1 MSCLCW
7 RHAMTRGRVGL
18 FVVATFCLL
27 ICTSRASHATETLD
41 GILSDESARSTL
53 WEHQETMGR
62 EVTESAAMS
71 LSALLHDEPVMQ
83 EPVMQDAAVAPAAHM
98 ATVDGG
104 GQWDWRDTLTVFGG
118 YEGSKQ
124 PQDFGVNA
132 NFGGR
137 ASVNFGAPL
146 WDEYG
151 LGMQVGTSIN
161 ATANA
166 VQVVERVGEDTSRTQ
181 NFTTVGLFQRTPG
194 GLIWGLGYDFLYQDS
209 YDTFFLGQWR
219 GRAGYYVN
227 WANEIGVQGA
237 FREKGDTGQ
246 FNATTVLLRPITQ
259 GSVYWRHTFG
269 NQTQAGCFVGMAE
282 GHSEANYALG
292 DLPRQDNPLVFGSDV
307 FVPVSDRLAIF
318 GEANFMTPMDT
329 GAVDAYFGVEVFP
342 WGGAKLARKNAYRPV
357 LPVANST
364 SMTIDLLR

>member
-7 RHAMTRGRVGL
+7 RRAMTLGRDGL
-18 FVVATFCLL
+18 LVVATLCLL
-27 ICTSRASHATETLD
+27 ICPSRASRATETLD
-41 GILSDESARSTL
+41 GILSDEPATSTL
-53 WEHQETMGR
+53 WEQETGTH
-62 EVTESAAMS
+62 EPAETAAMPLATA
-71 LSALLHDEPVMQ
+71 LSTEAPIPDP
-83 EPVMQDAAVAPAAHM
+83 AVTPAAHM
-98 ATVDGG
+98 ATVDGCG
-104 GQWDWRDTLTVFGG
+104 EWDWRDTLTVFGG

-137 ASVNFGAPL
+137 ASMNFGAPL

-151 LGMQVGTSIN
+151 LGVQMGTSIN

-166 VQVVERVGEDTSRTQ
+166 VQVVERVGEDSSRTQ

-227 WANEIGVQGA
+227 WANEIGVRGA
-237 FREKGDTGQ
+237 FREKGDTGV
-246 FNATTVLLRPITQ
+246 FNGPAPAEVLLRPITQ

-329 GAVDAYFGVEVFP
+329 GAVDAYFGVEIFP

-357 LPVANST
+357 MPVANNT